1 MVDNLNE
8 DLLLIVR
15 EENEAEEKKAFNDW
29 CEDLFSQ
36 PDNLEI
42 QPKKD
47 FEVDVELQPLR
58 WLWRGIDLAESRKI
72 TGHVQLAGGNEGPEL
87 NSYLP
92 YPVFQ
97 MATEIFLKGMWLCQF
112 EECRKLT
119 SSSYIDHE
127 TRGKYL
133 KQLGSNGLG
142 HDLIKIVEEVR
153 KIREYANS
161 AATLKFLDLIERI
174 LRRYYFPP
182 YQADKR
188 SRWADARYPK
198 RVYNDVTQ
206 QSEGEN
212 FQSYPPA
219 KWLAKLFREMEGNAD
234 RIWSLRVGLSE
245 MIKRSRLTSN
255 TRSGPA

>member
-1 MVDNLNE
+1 MATLQNCDGVLNDLSRNVDRPA
-8 DLLLIVR
+8 V
-15 EENEAEEKKAFNDW
+15 FT
-29 CEDLFSQ
+29 
-36 PDNLEI
+36 
-42 QPKKD
+42 
-47 FEVDVELQPLR
+47 LR
-58 WLWRGIDLAESRKI
+58 KRGSETKI

-87 NSYLP
+87 SSYLP

-127 TRGKYL
+127 TRVKHL
-133 KQLGSNGLG
+133 KQLGGLG

-153 KIREYANS
+153 KIPEYANS
-161 AATLKFLDLIERI
+161 AAALKFLDLIERI

-182 YQADKR
+182 YQADKGR
-188 SRWADARYPK
+188 RWADARYPK

-206 QSEGEN
+206 QSQAEN

-219 KWLAKLFREMEGNAD
+219 RWLAKLFREMEGNTD
-234 RIWSLRVGLSE
+234 RIWSLQVGLSK
-245 MIKRSRLTSN
+245 MIKRSRFTSN
-255 TRSGPA
+255 TRSGPAFKQSIHTNRANSPGRKMLLPRQTF